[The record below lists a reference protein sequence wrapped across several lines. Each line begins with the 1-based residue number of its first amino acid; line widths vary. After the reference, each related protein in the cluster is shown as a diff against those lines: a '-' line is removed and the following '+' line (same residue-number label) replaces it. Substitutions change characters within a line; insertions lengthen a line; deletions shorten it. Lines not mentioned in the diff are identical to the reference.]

1 MQHISTPPP
10 TSSPNPYSAVFQNEK
25 MNLAEIILI
34 IKATPSSTFILSLI
48 AILILAYVAQT
59 FYQWKRLSHIPGP
72 FWASLSRFWLVN
84 QAWKERV
91 QFAVE
96 DVCKEYGQ

>member
-1 MQHISTPPP
+1 
-10 TSSPNPYSAVFQNEK
+10 
-25 MNLAEIILI
+25 MNLAEIILT

-59 FYQWKRLSHIPGP
+59 FYQWQRLSHIPGP
-72 FWASLSRFWLVN
+72 FWASLSRFWLFR

-91 QFAVE
+91 HVAVN
-96 DVCKEYGQ
+96 DVCEEYGQESHARNSSIFLN

>member
-1 MQHISTPPP
+1 MQRISTRAP
-10 TSSPNPYSAVFQNEK
+10 TSSPDPYSAVFQNEK

-34 IKATPSSTFILSLI
+34 IKATPSSTFILSFI

-72 FWASLSRFWLVN
+72 FWASLSRFWLFS
-84 QAWKERV
+84 QAWNERV
-91 QFAVE
+91 HVAVR
-96 DVCKEYGQ
+96 DVCEEYGQ